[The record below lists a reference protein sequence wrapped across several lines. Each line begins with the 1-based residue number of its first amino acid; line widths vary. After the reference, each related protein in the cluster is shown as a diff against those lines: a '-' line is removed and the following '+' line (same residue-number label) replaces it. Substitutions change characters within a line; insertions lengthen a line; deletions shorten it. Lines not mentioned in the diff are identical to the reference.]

1 MGLPIVLKPPYID
14 VGVIVGGLRR
24 EYSSMYYGDPTPE
37 QLSAWRSSLD
47 AFLSAIHRVGEP
59 YPVLAEYPI
68 FDLERADFLV
78 VGRRRAMVVEC
89 KGWSNPKRVNDY
101 SVEVDGGLSADPC
114 YQLKNYVNKLRYF
127 HSAASKL
134 EFDGV
139 VYTYRTHA
147 YHDDCRVVSDSE
159 ELAACLGGLGEPG
172 GDEEV
177 RELLEGRMVINDS
190 LVKLVEK
197 HKNQLIRGAAKIL
210 LDEGYGLSSEQLE
223 VVERVL
229 GSLAKREKKTYLV
242 RGVSGS
248 GKTLVALTLLLEA
261 VSRGYKA
268 LLGYK
273 NNRLLNTLRTALRTS
288 VKGVD
293 PSALIVFYS
302 TGPQAG
308 FRGLGEQNFPAD
320 KYGEID
326 LAIYDEAQRMTEDV
340 IELSSRRANVTVY
353 FYDDQQLLVGN
364 EAGTR
369 TNFLK
374 YLEHP
379 QEITLS
385 APFRA
390 PKSYVDSL
398 RSLLEGGSFTPGDYD
413 FEVFDDILSMLD
425 ALRGKANSGA
435 KVALICA
442 FTESDGDRKNPKS
455 PKNLRIGYP
464 LQSGF
469 DLYKGLNLEVRWLMD
484 EKNQYPKYW
493 MGALDPLEY
502 CASVY
507 GAQGLEADYVGVV
520 WGRDLILRE
529 EGWTVNPEAITDT
542 VGGKHSL
549 KTIAK
554 QDTQKAV
561 ELLKNRYYVMLSRG
575 IRGTYVFFE
584 DPETLHQIRRRQLQP
599 KP

>member
-1 MGLPIVLKPPYID
+1 MKSPYID
-14 VGVIVGGLRR
+14 VVAIVGDLSR
-24 EYSSMYYGDPTPE
+24 EYRGLYYGDPTPE
-37 QLSAWRSSLD
+37 QLSAWRGSLD
-47 AFLSAIHRVGEP
+47 AFLSAFKQVGER

-78 VGRRRAMVVEC
+78 VGRRRALVVEC

-101 SVEVDGGLSADPC
+101 SVEVNGELFADPC
-114 YQLKNYVNKLRYF
+114 YQLRNYVNKLRYF
-127 HSAASKL
+127 HSASSKF

-139 VYTYRTHA
+139 VYTYRTHT
-147 YHDDCRVVSDSE
+147 YHDDCSVVSNPE
-159 ELAACLGGLGEPG
+159 ELAQKLSGLGEPG
-172 GDEEV
+172 GDAEV
-177 RELLEGRMVINDS
+177 RDILEGKLVINES

-197 HKNQLIRGAAKIL
+197 HKHELIHGAAKIL
-210 LDEGYGLSSEQLE
+210 LEEGYGLSGEQLE

-229 GSLAKREKKTYLV
+229 ISLERRERRSFLV
-242 RGVSGS
+242 KGISGS

-268 LLGYK
+268 LLSYK
-273 NNRLLNTLRTALRTS
+273 NNRLLNTIRTALRTS

-293 PSALIVFYS
+293 LSALIVFYS

-308 FRGLGEQNFPAD
+308 FRGLGEPNFPAER
-320 KYGEID
+320 YGEID

-340 IELSSRRANVTVY
+340 IRLSSQRANVTVY
-353 FYDDQQLLVGN
+353 FYDDQQLLIGN

-369 TNFLK
+369 VNFLK
-374 YLEHP
+374 YLDNPWEL
-379 QEITLS
+379 TLS

-390 PKSYVDSL
+390 PKSYVDFI
-398 RSLLEGGSFTPGDYD
+398 RSLLEGAPLKPGNYD
-413 FEVFDDILSMLD
+413 FRVFDDILGMLSN
-425 ALRGKANSGA
+425 LRAKAENGA
-435 KVALICA
+435 KVALICS
-442 FTESDGDRKNPKS
+442 FTESDGDRKNPAS

-469 DLYKGLNLEVRWLMD
+469 DLYKGLNIEVWWLMD

-493 MGALDPLEY
+493 MGKLDPLTY

-520 WGRDLILRE
+520 WGRDLIHRGA
-529 EGWTVNPEAITDT
+529 GWAVNPEAITDK
-542 VGGKHSL
+542 VGGKNSL

-554 QDTQKAV
+554 HDPQRAL

-584 DPETLHQIRRRQLQP
+584 DRETLNHIRKQLRPQP
-599 KP
+599 